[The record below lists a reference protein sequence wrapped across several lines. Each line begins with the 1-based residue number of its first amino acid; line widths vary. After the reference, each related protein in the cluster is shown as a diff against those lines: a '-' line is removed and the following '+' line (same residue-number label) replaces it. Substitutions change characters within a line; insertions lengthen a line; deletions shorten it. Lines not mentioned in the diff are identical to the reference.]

1 MHNIYVQISLGL
13 IVIGLGALLCAFL
26 VAVGMTSISTA
37 KTIARRERIKRI
49 QMTQDVIDD
58 MEARRDDLK

>member
-26 VAVGMTSISTA
+26 VAVGMTAISTA